1 MSNDIISSISVDA
14 LVAQR
19 DLIIASYDQAVESV
33 QSIHAAISD
42 ANERFPIVPGNKERC
57 LFEMPAILVT
67 KSQYDRQGGL
77 DLVRDRVKARE
88 SFISMI
94 DAGAWGTLIDAS
106 GIRSFMSAK
115 TRKDWDESIYERRTA
130 PFTKD
135 YIESTINDL
144 MGNRVSMMEEGVID
158 VFRHLSEGFNT
169 NQPQM
174 FGKKIIVSW
183 LWTNYSG
190 GWASVNN
197 RVADELDDLMRV
209 MSIMDGQPAPD
220 HRYGFYSHISD
231 ANREKKTTFENE
243 YLAIKWFKKAG
254 TGHVTFKRLDLVEK
268 LNKILAKHFP
278 NAIASDLRE
287 KKAANKPVFS
297 VAEEVMGRQVGSGAL
312 SALQNATITAVDDQ
326 WQLVMPAMERA
337 DYQESNRILETLG
350 GKWHRSSKS
359 HVFSSDP
366 SYTIAKIV
374 ERGVYLDPRDLGF
387 FPTPSDL
394 VNAMVEAAGLKPGM
408 RVLEP
413 SAGNGAIT
421 KAAIAVVGQGQ
432 VDCLEFYPGHISQL
446 QAIAGKSH
454 VSEKDFL
461 KETPRDVY
469 DVVLMNPPFSRGQD
483 MMHVQHAWQFVKPG
497 GTLVAIM
504 ATGWQTNQNSA
515 AAEFRK
521 FIEGVSDHVVTPQ
534 ERGIFDDTNVATVML
549 VLEKPAA
556 LKMAA

>member
-19 DLIIASYDQAVESV
+19 DQIIASYDQAVESV
-33 QSIHAAISD
+33 HAIHVSISE
-42 ANERFPIVPGNKERC
+42 ANERFPIIPGDTEHRF
-57 LFEMPAILVT
+57 FEMPAILVT
-67 KSQYDRQGGL
+67 KSQYERQGGL

-88 SFISMI
+88 SFIAMI
-94 DAGAWGTLIDAS
+94 DSSAWGTLIDAS

-115 TRKDWDESIYERRTA
+115 TRKEWDEAIYERRTA
-130 PFTKD
+130 PFMKA

-144 MGNRVSMMEEGVID
+144 MGNRVAMMEEGVID
-158 VFRHLSEGFNT
+158 VFKHLSEGFST

-174 FGKKIIVSW
+174 FGKKVIVSW

-190 GWASVNN
+190 GWASVNS

-209 MSIMDGQPAPD
+209 MSIMDGKPAPD
-220 HRYGFYSHISD
+220 HRYGFYNHISA

-287 KKAANKPVFS
+287 KKTPAKPAFCVS
-297 VAEEVMGRQVGSGAL
+297 DEIAHRTIGSGAL
-312 SALQNATITAVDDQ
+312 SALRNATISHTDGQ
-326 WQLVMPAMERA
+326 WQLVMPPMERA
-337 DYQESNRILETLG
+337 DYQESNRILETLS
-350 GKWHRSSKS
+350 GKWQRGSKS
-359 HVFSSDP
+359 HVFTSDP
-366 SYTIAKIV
+366 TATIAKIV
-374 ERGVYLDPRDLGF
+374 ERGAYLDPRDLGF
-387 FPTPSDL
+387 FPTPSTL

-413 SAGNGAIT
+413 SAGNGAIA
-421 KAAIAVVGQGQ
+421 KAAIEAVGKGC
-432 VDCLEFYPGHISQL
+432 VDCLEYYPGHIAQL
-446 QAIAGKSH
+446 ETIAGDSN
-454 VSEKDFL
+454 VFEKDFL
-461 KETPRDVY
+461 KQTPSETY

-483 MMHVQHAWQFVKPG
+483 MMHVQHAWKFVKPG

-504 ATGWQTNQNSA
+504 ATGWQTNQNAA

-521 FIEGVSDHVVTPQ
+521 FVQGVSDHVVTPQ
-534 ERGIFDDTNVATVML
+534 ERGIFDDTDVATVML
-549 VLEKPAA
+549 VLQKPAA

>member
-1 MSNDIISSISVDA
+1 MSQDIISSISVDA

-19 DLIIASYDQAVESV
+19 DYIIQSYDQAVLSV
-33 QSIHAAISD
+33 EAIHGAISE
-42 ANERFPIVPGNKERC
+42 ANERFPIVPGDKSRC

-88 SFISMI
+88 SFIAMI
-94 DAGAWGTLIDAS
+94 DSGAWGTLISAS

-115 TRKDWDESIYERRTA
+115 ARKDWDEAIYERRTA

-135 YIESTINDL
+135 YIESTIKDL

-158 VFRHLSEGFNT
+158 VFRQLSEGFRT

-183 LWTNYSG
+183 LWTNYSR

-209 MSIMDGQPAPD
+209 LSIMDGKPAPD
-220 HRYGFYSHISD
+220 HRYGIYTHITE
-231 ANREKKTTFENE
+231 ANRQKQTTFENE
-243 YLAIKWFKKAG
+243 YLCLKWFKKAG

-268 LNKILAKHFP
+268 LNKILSKHFP

-287 KKAANKPVFS
+287 KKAPAKPAFS
-297 VAEEVMGRQVGSGAL
+297 VANDIDHRSIGNGAL
-312 SALQNATITAVDDQ
+312 TALRNATISEVNGQ

-350 GKWHRSSKS
+350 GKWQRSAKA
-359 HVFSSDP
+359 HVFDHDP
-366 SYTIAKIV
+366 SGTIQAMV
-374 ERGVYLDPRDLGF
+374 ASGVYLDPKDLGF
-387 FPTPSDL
+387 FPTPAVL
-394 VNAMVEAAGLKPGM
+394 VNAMVEAAGLTSGM

-413 SAGNGAIT
+413 SAGNGAIA
-421 KAAIAVVGQGQ
+421 KAAVQIVGQGR
-432 VDCLEFYPGHISQL
+432 VDCLEYYSGHIAQL
-446 QAIAGKSH
+446 KSM
-454 VSEKDFL
+454 VGEKNVREKDFL
-461 KETPRDVY
+461 KETPSDVY

-483 MMHVQHAWQFVKPG
+483 MMHVQHAWKFVKPG

-521 FIEGVSDHVVTPQ
+521 FVQSVSDHVITPQ
-534 ERGIFDDTNVATVML
+534 ERGIFDDTNVSTVML

>member
-1 MSNDIISSISVDA
+1 MSHDIISSISVDA

-19 DLIIASYDQAVESV
+19 DQIIASYDATVEAVDA
-33 QSIHAAISD
+33 IHATISD
-42 ANERFPIVPGNKERC
+42 ANTRFPIVPGDIERH

-88 SFISMI
+88 SFIAMI
-94 DAGAWGTLIDAS
+94 DSSAWGTLIDAS

-115 TRKDWDESIYERRTA
+115 TRNDWDEAIYERRTA

-135 YIESTINDL
+135 YIESTIDDL

-158 VFRHLSEGFNT
+158 VFRHLSEGFST

-174 FGKKIIVSW
+174 FGKKVIVSW

-220 HRYGFYSHISD
+220 HRYGFYSHITQAD
-231 ANREKKTTFENE
+231 REKKTTFENE

-268 LNKILAKHFP
+268 LNKILSKHFP

-287 KKAANKPVFS
+287 KKATAKQAFS
-297 VAEEVMGRQVGSGAL
+297 VASDIDHRTIGSGAL
-312 SALQNATITAVDDQ
+312 TALRNATITEVNGQ
-326 WQLVMPAMERA
+326 WQLVMPSMERA

-350 GKWHRSSKS
+350 GKWQRSAKA
-359 HVFSSDP
+359 HVFDHDP
-366 SYTIAKIV
+366 TSTIQTMV
-374 ERGVYLDPRDLGF
+374 DRGVYLDPKDLGF
-387 FPTPSDL
+387 FPTPTNL
-394 VNAMVEAAGLKPGM
+394 VTEMIAAAGLAPGM

-413 SAGNGAIT
+413 SAGNGSIA
-421 KAAIAVVGQGQ
+421 KAAIDVVGQGR
-432 VDCLEFYPGHISQL
+432 VDCLEYYPGHIAQL
-446 QAIAGKSH
+446 TAIVGEKN
-454 VSEKDFL
+454 VTEKDFL
-461 KETPRDVY
+461 KETPNDVY
-469 DVVLMNPPFSRGQD
+469 DAVLMNPPFSRGQD
-483 MMHVQHAWQFVKPG
+483 MMHVQHAWKFVKPG

-515 AAEFRK
+515 SAEFRK

-534 ERGIFDDTNVATVML
+534 ERGIFEDTNVATVML